1 MTDKRD
7 HYKISETA
15 WILKLDRDGRN
26 GDCCSLLSTVRA
38 SEGFFSFVGVAMDKV
53 TAPAIRDRK
62 GEEKITMLTAYDYAF
77 SAIIDAAG
85 TDIILVGDSVGNVML
100 GYPNTLPVT
109 VDEMIHH
116 AKAVVKAARRALVVI
131 DMPFMSYQE
140 SLEQARRNAGRMIKE
155 SGAECVKLEGG
166 TRMKD
171 VIRAIVDIDIPVMG
185 HIGLTPQS
193 VHRMG
198 GFKVQGKGPAE
209 EMLMDDAKAV
219 EEAGAFCVV
228 LEGVPR
234 DLAKRITGTLTIPT
248 IGIGAGP
255 DCDGQ
260 VLVIH
265 DVLGIAGDFRPKFV
279 KTYVNLHDQ
288 IEKAVKEYIEE
299 VTNGSFPEDS
309 HSFH

>member
-1 MTDKRD
+1 MEKVAVPTIKGRKGKE
-7 HYKISETA
+7 KIS
-15 WILKLDRDGRN
+15 
-26 GDCCSLLSTVRA
+26 
-38 SEGFFSFVGVAMDKV
+38 
-53 TAPAIRDRK
+53 
-62 GEEKITMLTAYDYAF
+62 MLTAYDYAF
-77 SAIIDAAG
+77 STIVDAAG
-85 TDIILVGDSVGNVML
+85 VDIILVGDSVGNVML

-109 VDEMIHH
+109 VEEMIHH
-116 AKAVVKAARRALVVI
+116 TKAVVKGVHRSLVVI

-140 SLEQARRNAGRMIKE
+140 SIEQARRNAGRMIKE

-166 TRMKD
+166 TRMKN
-171 VIRAIVDIDIPVMG
+171 VISALVDIDIPVMG

-198 GFKVQGKGPAE
+198 GYKVQGKGAAE
-209 EMLMDDAKAV
+209 QMLIDDAKAV
-219 EEAGAFCVV
+219 EEAGAFSVV

-234 DLAKRITGTLTIPT
+234 DLAKRITEMLTIPT

-260 VLVIH
+260 VLVLH
-265 DVLGIAGDFRPKFV
+265 DVLGMAGKFRPKFV
-279 KTYVNLHDQ
+279 KTYVNLGEL

-299 VTNGSFPEDS
+299 VKSGAFPDDS

>member
-1 MTDKRD
+1 
-7 HYKISETA
+7 
-15 WILKLDRDGRN
+15 
-26 GDCCSLLSTVRA
+26 
-38 SEGFFSFVGVAMDKV
+38 MDKV
-53 TAPAIRDRK
+53 TVPAIKDRK
-62 GEEKITMLTAYDYAF
+62 GKGKITMLTAYDYAF
-77 SAIIDAAG
+77 SGIIDAAG
-85 TDIILVGDSVGNVML
+85 IDIILVGDSVGNVML

-109 VDEMIHH
+109 TDEMIHH
-116 AKAVVKAARRALVVI
+116 TRAVVKGAQRALVVI

-140 SLEQARRNAGRMIKE
+140 SIEQARRSAGRMIKE

-171 VIRAIVDIDIPVMG
+171 VISALVDIDIPVMG

-198 GFKVQGKGPAE
+198 GYKVQGKGAAE
-209 EMLMDDAKAV
+209 QMLIDDAKAV
-219 EEAGAFCVV
+219 EEAGAFSVV
-228 LEGVPR
+228 MEGVPR
-234 DLAKRITGTLTIPT
+234 DVAKKITEMLTIPT

-260 VLVIH
+260 VLVLH
-265 DVLGIAGDFRPKFV
+265 DLLGMMGQFRPKFV
-279 KTYVNLHDQ
+279 KTYVNLKEQ

-299 VTNGSFPEDS
+299 VTNGTFPDDS